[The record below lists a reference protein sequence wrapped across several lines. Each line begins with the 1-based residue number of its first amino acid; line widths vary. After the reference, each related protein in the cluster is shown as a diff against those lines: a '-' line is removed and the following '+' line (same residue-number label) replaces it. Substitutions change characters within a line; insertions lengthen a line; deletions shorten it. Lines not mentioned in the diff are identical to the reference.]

1 MPQPLSDKA
10 KGKQRAVEPAAP
22 VAPTTRQLVIR
33 FTDGIPDLELTLSK
47 EDSVRNLKSNETRVT
62 IEGDTGVQPLLFRPA
77 SRRGHHEAEMEYEC
91 LVVLDPG

>member
-22 VAPTTRQLVIR
+22 VARTTRQLVIR

-47 EDSVRNLKSNETRVT
+47 EDSVRNLKSNVRYLKPRASL
-62 IEGDTGVQPLLFRPA
+62 QPTNAMYRFAPNDH
-77 SRRGHHEAEMEYEC
+77 SWS
-91 LVVLDPG
+91 DDD